1 MLRFVSVGVVAGID
15 GGRPTSRGLPPA
27 KARRWATL
35 PCPAG
40 ARGAASVRKRR
51 CLPLRGKSASELAR
65 LILVCR
71 GRELFAGR
79 FAHQERLAG
88 APGERKHAVLRS
100 MRPPRSRNHPAGR
113 TAGSARTR
121 SRDSSLENPFLGE
134 RQPFSRGSTPP
145 NAAGGKPLLV
155 GLPPSIPST
164 APFGPKRSTPAP
176 FVTGRVCV
184 YLRPKALAAGTAG
197 NGGG

>member
-1 MLRFVSVGVVAGID
+1 MRI
-15 GGRPTSRGLPPA
+15 
-27 KARRWATL
+27 
-35 PCPAG
+35 
-40 ARGAASVRKRR
+40 RR
-51 CLPLRGKSASELAR
+51 CLPLRGKGASELAR

-100 MRPPRSRNHPAGR
+100 MRPPRLRNHPAGR

-121 SRDSSLENPFLGE
+121 SRDPYLENPFLGE

-145 NAAGGKPLLV
+145 KRRRRQAPARGLAAVYPCHR
-155 GLPPSIPST
+155 
-164 APFGPKRSTPAP
+164 PKRTETQQPRPIRDGA
-176 FVTGRVCV
+176 G
-184 YLRPKALAAGTAG
+184 LRQHGAEGAGSRHCRGTAARRRLRAFWQVSVRIQSRSPRSIRRSACTPSG
-197 NGGG
+197 PAMPT